1 MRIRSLLVLMVI
13 AILLPVVLAAG
24 IALDQIREGEREAA
38 LRGLRETARATSLIV
53 DREVQGSLSA
63 LKALGRSP
71 SLRQGDLKAFYAEAA
86 ALNQLPDVWTLV
98 LDETGRQ
105 VFNTS
110 VPFGTPPPPP
120 IAAERVAQVLSSG
133 RPVVSGLLVGPI
145 PNKPLT
151 TVNVAADA
159 GPVRYVLAQAFVV
172 DHWTRTAL
180 DQRLPPD
187 WIVAVIDRDGRFIAR
202 SHNAEDYLGKQARP
216 ELVAAAAGS
225 PDGLIRHSTLEN
237 IESYDAFAHS
247 SLSDWTIA
255 VAAPVR
261 SIEAPS
267 RQAMELALLGLA
279 LAVGAA
285 LLAAGGFGRL
295 LIKAIERAGGAAIA
309 LGQGR
314 EPQAERSPIAEVSQL
329 HQSLA
334 DAGALLDA
342 ERQSRLAAEA
352 ERERLLRN
360 ETAAREAAQAQN
372 EAKDQFLAMLGHE
385 LRNPLAAISGAVTL
399 LERGGADPARAAQ
412 YLEIVR
418 RQKLHLVHIVDDLLD
433 VSRLMA
439 GKIMLE
445 KRPLNMADSVTHCV
459 QSLSGSE
466 MGLGYRIAGQVEPV
480 WVHGDPVRIEQI
492 LNNLI
497 TNALK
502 FSPPGG
508 HVGVELRHVDGRA
521 VVTVEDEG
529 SGIAPDL
536 LGRVFEPFVQGPPP
550 SNRTQSGLG
559 IGLAL
564 VRQLVSLHGGEVE
577 ATSAGPGLGSTFRFW
592 LPAIEPTAQA
602 VDSVAC
608 GHRAG
613 HRLVYVED
621 NADAR
626 MTMAEL
632 LRMHGYEVFEVAEG
646 KLAHAAVLEH
656 QPDAVVMDIGLPDMD
671 GYQVARCLRE
681 DPVTRPVPLIALTGY
696 GQMRD
701 KEQAAMAGFDA
712 HLTKPVMPD
721 DLMAAVEFAV
731 AGAAQAQGSAAS

>member
-1 MRIRSLLVLMVI
+1 MRIRSLLVLMAI

-24 IALDQIREGEREAA
+24 VALDQIREGERAAA

-53 DREVQGSLSA
+53 DREVQGSLAA
-63 LKALGRSP
+63 LKALSHSRS
-71 SLRQGDLKAFYAEAA
+71 LQGGDLHAFYAEAGA
-86 ALNQLPDVWTLV
+86 INQLPDVWTL
-98 LDETGRQ
+98 LIDDKGRQ
-105 VFNTS
+105 ILNTIA
-110 VPFGTPPPPP
+110 PFGTAPPPAPP
-120 IAAERVAQVLSSG
+120 QEDVARVAQVLASG
-133 RPVVSGLLVGPI
+133 KPAVSNLLVGPVTG
-145 PNKPLT
+145 KLLT
-151 TVNVAADA
+151 VVTV
-159 GPVRYVLAQAFVV
+159 PVPVGQKRYLLAQAFAV
-172 DHWTRTAL
+172 DHWKRTVL
-180 DQRLPPD
+180 QQQLPAD
-187 WIVAVIDRDGRFIAR
+187 WIVGVIDSTGRFIAR
-202 SHNAEDYLGKQARP
+202 SHKTGEFLGKQART

-225 PDGLIRHSTLEN
+225 PDGLIRHSTLEG

-247 SLSDWTIA
+247 SLTGWTIA
-255 VAAPVR
+255 VAAPVK

-267 RQAMELALLGLA
+267 RHAMQLAMLGLA

-285 LLAAGGFGRL
+285 LLAASVFGHL

-314 EPQAERSPIAEVSQL
+314 RPAAERSPIAEVSQL

-334 DAGALLDA
+334 DAGTLLDA
-342 ERQSRLAAEA
+342 ERKSRLAAEA

-399 LERGGADPARAAQ
+399 LERGGADPARWAH

-418 RQKLHLVHIVDDLLD
+418 RQNLHLVHIVDDLLD

-439 GKIMLE
+439 GKIMLG
-445 KRPLNMADSVTHCV
+445 KTPLNMADSVTHCV
-459 QSLSGSE
+459 QSLRASE
-466 MGLGYRIAGQVEPV
+466 MGLGYRIEARVEPI
-480 WVHGDPVRIEQI
+480 WVDGDPVRIEQI

-508 HVGVELRHVDGRA
+508 RIAVELRREDGRA
-521 VVTVEDEG
+521 LVTVRDEG
-529 SGIAPDL
+529 AGIAAGL

-577 ATSAGPGLGSTFRFW
+577 ATSAGPGKGSTFRFW
-592 LPAIEPTAQA
+592 LPAIEPPAQA
-602 VDSVAC
+602 PDSVTGGA
-608 GHRAG
+608 RAG
-613 HRLVYVED
+613 RRLVYVED

-632 LRMHGYEVFEVAEG
+632 LRMYGYEVFEVAEG

-671 GYQVARCLRE
+671 GYRVARCLRE
-681 DPVTRPVPLIALTGY
+681 DPATRHVPLIALTGY
-696 GQMRD
+696 GQSRD
-701 KEQAAMAGFDA
+701 KEQAATVGFDA
-712 HLTKPVMPD
+712 HLTKPVVPD
-721 DLMAAVEFAV
+721 DLIAAIEAV
-731 AGAAQAQGSAAS
+731 VDGAAQAQG